1 MPASD
6 SQRGSAESSQEEIA
20 RLRRAVEELS
30 VLNELARSI
39 GASLDSHQVMQTIIQ
54 RSLHAI
60 RAEQGVITLVDRG
73 PAAETTTL
81 VRTQVSTSEQ
91 PQFHLAQALVGWM
104 YLNKKPLL
112 LNDPQHDERFRGSH
126 FDESIRCL
134 LCVPMMVKSELI
146 GVLTIYNKKGG
157 RGFTEEDQRLLAII
171 AAQSAQVVENARLSE
186 EERVLQKMKA
196 ELRLAA
202 QIQLD
207 LLPKECPKLPGY
219 DIAAKTVPAEQVGG
233 DYFDFVCSHQDRLV
247 FCLGDVS
254 GKGLPAALLMANLQA
269 TLRGQAMLTPLPRE
283 CLLRANRLLYN
294 STSPEKFATLFY
306 AVLEP
311 DSGKF
316 CYSNAGHERPVLL
329 KKNLEVRFL
338 GTGGLPL
345 GVLEEWAYED
355 ECEHLHPGDVMVI
368 YSDGIGETLGA
379 DGEQFGAERALEVIK
394 SSASLPAGELVDS
407 ILSAVRRHAANATQS
422 DDMTLLVVKRLE

>member
-1 MPASD
+1 MPAGD
-6 SQRGSAESSQEEIA
+6 PQRNSAESSEEEIV

-39 GASLDSHQVMQTIIQ
+39 GASLDSQQVMQTIIH

-60 RAEQGVITLVDRG
+60 HAEQGVITLVDKG
-73 PAAETTTL
+73 PGTETTTL

-112 LNDPQHDERFRGSH
+112 LSDPQRDERFRGTH

-146 GVLTIYNKKGG
+146 GVLTIYNKKASG
-157 RGFTEEDQRLLAII
+157 GFTEDDQRLLAII

-207 LLPKECPKLPGY
+207 LLPKDCPRLSGY
-219 DIAAKTVPAEQVGG
+219 DIAAKTIPAEQVGG

-247 FCLGDVS
+247 LCLGDVS

-269 TLRGQAMLTPLPRE
+269 TLRGQAMLTPVPRE

-294 STSPEKFATLFY
+294 ATSPEKFATLFY

-311 DSGKF
+311 DSGRF

-329 KKNLEVRFL
+329 KKNQEVRFL

-345 GVLEEWAYED
+345 GMLEDWAYED

-368 YSDGIGETLGA
+368 YSDGIGETVGA
-379 DGEQFGAERALEVIK
+379 SGEQFGPERALEIIK
-394 SSASLPAGELVDS
+394 SSAQLSAGELVET
-407 ILSAVRRHAANATQS
+407 ILSAVRKYAANPTQS
-422 DDMTLLVVKRLE
+422 DDMTLVVVKRLE

>member
-1 MPASD
+1 MPTSD
-6 SQRGSAESSQEEIA
+6 RQRDLAESPQEEIA

-30 VLNELARSI
+30 VLNDLARSI
-39 GASLDSHQVMQTIIQ
+39 GASLDSQQVMQTIIQ

-60 RAEQGVITLVDRG
+60 NAEQGVITLVEKG
-73 PAAETTTL
+73 PGAETTTL
-81 VRTQVSTSEQ
+81 VRTQVSTSQQ
-91 PQFHLAQALVGWM
+91 PQFHLDQALVGWM

-112 LNDPQHDERFRGSH
+112 LNDPRQDERFRGTR
-126 FDESIRCL
+126 FDDSVRCL

-146 GVLTIYNKKGG
+146 GILTVYNKKLS

-207 LLPKECPKLPGY
+207 LLPKDCPKLSGY
-219 DIAAKTVPAEQVGG
+219 DIAAKTIPAEQVGG
-233 DYFDFVCSHQDRLV
+233 DYFDFVCSHQNQLAL
-247 FCLGDVS
+247 CLGDVS

-269 TLRGQAMLTPLPRE
+269 TLRGQAMLTPVPRE
-283 CLLRANRLLYN
+283 CLLRANKLLFN

-306 AVLEP
+306 AVLDP
-311 DSGKF
+311 GSGSF

-329 KKNLEVRFL
+329 KRNQEVRFL
-338 GTGGLPL
+338 GIGGLPL
-345 GVLEEWAYED
+345 GMLEDRTYED
-355 ECEHLHPGDVMVI
+355 ECEHLHPGDVLVV
-368 YSDGIGETLGA
+368 YSDGIGETVGTS
-379 DGEQFGAERALEVIK
+379 GEQFGAERALEVIK
-394 SSASLPAGELVDS
+394 AGAHLSAGELVES
-407 ILSAVRRHAANATQS
+407 MLSAVRRHAANPTQS
-422 DDMTLLVVKRLE
+422 DDMTMVVVKRLE

>member
-6 SQRGSAESSQEEIA
+6 SQRDLAESSQEEIA

-39 GASLDSHQVMQTIIQ
+39 GASLDSQQVMQTIIQ

-60 RAEQGVITLVDRG
+60 NADQGVITLVDKG
-73 PAAETTTL
+73 PDIETTTL
-81 VRTQVSTSEQ
+81 VRTQVSTSQ
-91 PQFHLAQALVGWM
+91 LPQFHLDQTLVGWM
-104 YLNKKPLL
+104 YLNKRPLL
-112 LNDPQHDERFRGSH
+112 LNDPRQDERFRGTR
-126 FDESIRCL
+126 FDDSIRCL

-146 GVLTIYNKKGG
+146 GILTVYNRKIGG
-157 RGFTEEDQRLLAII
+157 GFTEGDQRLLGII

-186 EERVLQKMKA
+186 EERVLLKMKA

-207 LLPKECPKLPGY
+207 LLPKDCPKLSGY
-219 DIAAKTVPAEQVGG
+219 DIAAKTIPAEQVGG
-233 DYFDFVCSHQDRLV
+233 DYFDFVCSQQDRLV
-247 FCLGDVS
+247 LCLGDVS

-269 TLRGQAMLTPLPRE
+269 TLRGQAMLTPVPRE
-283 CLLRANRLLYN
+283 CLLRANRLLFN

-306 AVLEP
+306 AVLNPE
-311 DSGKF
+311 SGSF

-329 KKNLEVRFL
+329 KKNQEVRFL

-345 GVLEEWAYED
+345 GMLEDWAYED
-355 ECEHLHPGDVMVI
+355 ECEQLCPGEMLVI
-368 YSDGIGETLGA
+368 YSDGIGETVGA
-379 DGEQFGAERALEVIK
+379 NGEQFGAEGAVNVIK
-394 SSASLPAGELVDS
+394 ASAHLSARELVETM
-407 ILSAVRRHAANATQS
+407 LSAVRRHAANPTQS
-422 DDMTLLVVKRLE
+422 DDMTLVVVKRLG